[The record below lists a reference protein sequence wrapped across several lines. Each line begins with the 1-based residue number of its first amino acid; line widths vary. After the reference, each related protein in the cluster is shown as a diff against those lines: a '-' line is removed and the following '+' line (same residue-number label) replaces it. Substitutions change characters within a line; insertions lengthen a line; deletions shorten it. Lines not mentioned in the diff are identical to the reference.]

1 MKILDKM
8 MKLTILLLI
17 VLLQFIFIPPPK
29 AYAAT
34 SPDLGDA
41 GSFAVLGYTEIT
53 DIPTSTIT
61 GDVGLSPASG
71 SLYSGLTTA
80 EVSGTIYAVD
90 NAGPA
95 GGLGNNPILLTSA
108 KSDLS
113 DAYDA
118 LSLGDNAPC
127 TQDYGDVVKSLN
139 GLTLGTGVYC
149 TDVTGVTGAFTLSGT
164 LTLTGSGPWI
174 FRSGSSLIT
183 SGAAK
188 VVGGDSCNVWWK
200 VPSSATLGTN
210 TQLTGNILAYASI
223 TLATGATLNGRA
235 LAENAK
241 VSLDSNTITGP
252 TCVTKAAPTPTP
264 TPIPSSSSSY
274 SGGSVSAPAA
284 KSYPVLNNVTPIII
298 DSRRVSPTSVFISW
312 GPYSGIDTFTIQYG
326 LENEK
331 WLYNS
336 IVTGFSTTINSLPL
350 NQPIWVRIAAYNGSI
365 GTYGEA
371 RLIGGPSLPNTGL
384 APRQNIIPWYFPAG
398 IGIAM
403 SGLLVLIQRK
413 HI

>member
-1 MKILDKM
+1 
-8 MKLTILLLI
+8 
-17 VLLQFIFIPPPK
+17 LQFVLIPPSQV
-29 AYAAT
+29 AYAVAT

-41 GSFAVLGYTEIT
+41 DTFAVLGYSKIT

-71 SLYSGLTTA
+71 SLYSGLTIV

-95 GGLGNNPILLTSA
+95 GATGNNPILLTGA

-113 DAYDA
+113 NAYDA
-118 LSLGDNAPC
+118 LSSGDNAPC

-164 LTLTGSGPWI
+164 LTLTGPGPWI

-235 LAENAK
+235 LAENEK
-241 VSLDSNTITGP
+241 VSLDSNIVTGP
-252 TCVTKAAPTPTP
+252 TCTAASTPTPTP
-264 TPIPSSSSSY
+264 TSTPAPSSSSS

-371 RLIGGPSLPNTGL
+371 RLVGGPSLPNTGL